1 MLPCCWFSF
10 PPANFCCIVNAMV
23 ALLKTEQQDD
33 IEQKEYFEMQLDTAD
48 DKNKG
53 LERTEGKLTAA
64 IAEGK
69 DTIAVLTE

>member
-1 MLPCCWFSF
+1 
-10 PPANFCCIVNAMV
+10 MV

-33 IEQKEYFEMQLDTAD
+33 IEKKEYCEMQLDTAD